1 VSKHAVE
8 EEKRMKRLLSLI
20 VLLPLLTA
28 PLLTAG
34 CHHGMGPS
42 LRGSGKRVTEKR
54 QIGPFTQI
62 TTEGAFNIEVVCQK
76 DVGVEVEGDD
86 NVLPLVTAEVKNNI
100 LRLSNSKS
108 YSVSEPVTFRI
119 TVPNLE
125 AVMANGA
132 GKIQITGVNNDK
144 LQISSEGAPMITAS
158 VTTKMIGIDTSG
170 AAKIDTHN
178 LRSTQAIVDSKGVSK
193 VDLGVSDR
201 LDVTVSGPS
210 QVTYRGDPVVN
221 KTIHGPGKVEK
232 RSDQG
237 A

>member
-1 VSKHAVE
+1 
-8 EEKRMKRLLSLI
+8 MKKLLCLI

-28 PLLTAG
+28 G
-34 CHHGMGPS
+34 CHHGRGS
-42 LRGSGKRVTEKR
+42 GIKGSGKRITEKR
-54 QIGPFTQI
+54 QVGQFTSI

-76 DVGVEVEGDD
+76 DVGMEVEGDD
-86 NVLPLVTAEVKNNI
+86 NVLPLVTAEVKNNV

-108 YSVSEPVTFRI
+108 YSVNEPITFRI

-125 AVMANGA
+125 AIMANGA
-132 GKIQITGVNNDK
+132 GKIQISGVNNDK
-144 LQISSEGAPMITAS
+144 LQISSEGAPIITAS
-158 VTTKMIGIDTSG
+158 GSTKMIGIDTSG

-178 LRSTQAIVDSKGVSK
+178 LRSTHAIVDSKGVSK
-193 VDLGVSDR
+193 VDLGVSDK